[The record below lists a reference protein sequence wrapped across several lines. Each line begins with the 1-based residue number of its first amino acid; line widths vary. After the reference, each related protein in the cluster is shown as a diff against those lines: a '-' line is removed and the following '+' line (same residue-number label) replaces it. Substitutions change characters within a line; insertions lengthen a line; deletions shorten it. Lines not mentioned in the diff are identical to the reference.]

1 MEGKTLIT
9 GACGQIGTELTGTL
23 IERYGN
29 TSVVASDI
37 RRAASFDCEF
47 VELDIT
53 DAAALSH
60 TVRDLGVTRI
70 IHLAAILS
78 ARAELDPELAY
89 SVNVGGTKNILDAA
103 VRWNVQQVFLPSTIA
118 VFGPETPK
126 DMVPVDTVTRPVS
139 IYGISKLFGELLGLY
154 FHRRY
159 ELDVRGLRLP
169 GIVSWRAPPGGGT
182 TDYAVEM
189 IEHAVKNKNYT
200 CFLRRNTVLPM
211 MYMADAIDAIL
222 RLLDAPSSNLR
233 YRTSYNV
240 SSFSFSPADLEQ
252 ELRKLFP
259 DFSVSYEPDARQTIA
274 EGWPRTLDI
283 SAAVSD
289 WGFRSSYTFS
299 SMVED
304 MVKHVSKK
312 REYKV
317 TGNSNR

>member
-9 GACGQIGTELTGTL
+9 GACGQIGTELTGAL